1 MIERELDPYVW
12 FGEREISP
20 IPRHFVKASTPMT
33 TENNLWVMTRL
44 KGRYGVGISE
54 NDNEFLSSLES
65 FFYFEDPG
73 EAMMYELRW
82 SGK

>member
-44 KGRYGVGISE
+44 KGRYGVGVSE
-54 NDNEFLSSLES
+54 NSNEFLSGLDS
-65 FFYFEDPG
+65 FMYFEDPG